1 MINCETIPHRLQ
13 QQLLFWQSRHVISLK
28 LGFHHQF
35 IETQVQSGNPN
46 LNEITLHVVHV
57 KDTFIYNQLYQLLN
71 KLNNL
76 RHEILSITIIRK
88 YIYFIIYVSC
98 FRSFIYLS

>member
-1 MINCETIPHRLQ
+1 MLMYLRFSNLNSKLKIIYTYSALHVQQ
-13 QQLLFWQSRHVISLK
+13 QQLLFWQSRHVILLR

-57 KDTFIYNQLYQLLN
+57 MCKFVYQ
-71 KLNNL
+71 
-76 RHEILSITIIRK
+76 
-88 YIYFIIYVSC
+88 Y
-98 FRSFIYLS
+98 